1 MIDTLLTWPTLLSSV
16 KKNGVHLIF
25 YKSPKVF
32 LSQILS
38 WTNTGVGGHVCSK
51 LDLRRSFYNNR
62 SWCCDHNKWYFKLC
76 ITDLQRGGGGVGS
89 RWRATTR
96 TSTPCSA
103 WASPTSPRSR
113 EPSDLPRTTS
123 TRRWPSSP
131 TNNPS
136 PPMAQLTISHWTWT

>member
-1 MIDTLLTWPTLLSSV
+1 MIDISLTWPTLLSSV

-51 LDLRRSFYNNR
+51 LDLRRSFYNNH

-103 WASPTSPRSR
+103 WISLTSPRSR
-113 EPSDLPRTTS
+113 ETSAKNDLKEAVAILNKEQPLSSNGTQSLTG
-123 TRRWPSSP
+123 RR
-131 TNNPS
+131 
-136 PPMAQLTISHWTWT
+136 H

>member
-1 MIDTLLTWPTLLSSV
+1 MIDTSLTWPTLLSSV

-32 LSQILS
+32 LSLILS
-38 WTNTGVGGHVCSK
+38 WTNT
-51 LDLRRSFYNNR
+51 
-62 SWCCDHNKWYFKLC
+62 SWVFKMC

-103 WASPTSPRSR
+103 WISLTSPRSR
-113 EPSDLPRTTS
+113 ETSAKNDLKEAVAILNKEQPLSSNGTQSLTGRRHEVSGVES
-123 TRRWPSSP
+123 TLL
-131 TNNPS
+131 
-136 PPMAQLTISHWTWT
+136 AG